1 MPIYSEYPPVS
12 GNLTY
17 KSFIQLERIPT
28 ASVLIRCDYA
38 SIDYDG
44 NFISINDPDPNIRK
58 LAHEAAPS
66 YNDVTYSTTYYL
78 CSDIE
83 REIF

>member
-1 MPIYSEYPPVS
+1 M
-12 GNLTY
+12 
-17 KSFIQLERIPT
+17 
-28 ASVLIRCDYA
+28 LIRCDYA

-44 NFISINDPDPNIRK
+44 NFISVNDPDPNIRK

-66 YNDVTYSTTYYL
+66 YNEVTYSTTYYL